1 MAGRAGRKRSSSLL
15 AQNRRVKKPVRSSM
29 TKKVSVKAKLMK
41 GGKVKDEE
49 KKEEESTPK
58 GPPLTS
64 PLVSPVV
71 SLIVGPDHRLFVAH
85 EDVLSRATFFDAV
98 LRDQFIES
106 NLNKVVALP
115 DEDPEIL
122 SCILEFLY
130 KGDYYP
136 RLLRGDGLEAPAW
149 RLEEEAD
156 NENEMQHNAEEVLA
170 TKPVH
175 TRSNNNDGSTGPNTS
190 PTATFHHHRAG
201 LILRDTAIYCA
212 AEHYG
217 LPEALKRLALRKQ
230 GLRTGIAVEV
240 ILRSARFA
248 YEHTPESED
257 QLRAR
262 YLAMIIRSRAVFKA
276 SGTMQLEMERGHP
289 FFFDLFVALCNH
301 VDDLE
306 GRVAVAE

>member
-1 MAGRAGRKRSSSLL
+1 
-15 AQNRRVKKPVRSSM
+15 
-29 TKKVSVKAKLMK
+29 
-41 GGKVKDEE
+41 
-49 KKEEESTPK
+49 
-58 GPPLTS
+58 
-64 PLVSPVV
+64 LVSPVV

-85 EDVLSRATFFDAV
+85 EDVLSRATFFDAM

-106 NLNKVVALP
+106 SLNKVVALP

-122 SCILEFLY
+122 SCILEFFY
-130 KGDYYP
+130 KGDYSP
-136 RLLRGDGLEAPAW
+136 RLLPDS
-149 RLEEEAD
+149 
-156 NENEMQHNAEEVLA
+156 ENERQQNAEEFLA

-175 TRSNNNDGSTGPNTS
+175 THPSKDGKSAGPNTS

-217 LPEALKRLALRKQ
+217 LPETLKRLALRKQ
-230 GLRTGIAVEV
+230 GLRTGIAVDV

-257 QLRAR
+257 RLRAR
-262 YLAMIIRSRAVFKA
+262 YLAMIIRSRAVFKT

-306 GRVAVAE
+306 GRVVGPEASFA

>member
-1 MAGRAGRKRSSSLL
+1 
-15 AQNRRVKKPVRSSM
+15 
-29 TKKVSVKAKLMK
+29 
-41 GGKVKDEE
+41 
-49 KKEEESTPK
+49 
-58 GPPLTS
+58 
-64 PLVSPVV
+64 
-71 SLIVGPDHRLFVAH
+71 
-85 EDVLSRATFFDAV
+85 
-98 LRDQFIES
+98 
-106 NLNKVVALP
+106 
-115 DEDPEIL
+115 
-122 SCILEFLY
+122 
-130 KGDYYP
+130 
-136 RLLRGDGLEAPAW
+136 
-149 RLEEEAD
+149 
-156 NENEMQHNAEEVLA
+156 MQHNAEEVLA

-306 GRVAVAE
+306 GRVAVAEVGL